1 MKEYLEKGELLH
13 YLRDRVEM
21 AECVV
26 NEDTLTKEE
35 VNKHYAVI
43 FDRKDLIPIIEGMK
57 SEDPYKKIIDRI
69 EELISY
75 YQNRWGYGTS
85 NFVNGQIFAYKDLL
99 KFIKK
104 LSEGKEDDNK

>member
-1 MKEYLEKGELLH
+1 MKEYLEKGELLR

-21 AECVV
+21 AECIV

-57 SEDPYKKIIDRI
+57 PEDPYAKIVDRI

-75 YQNRWGYGTS
+75 YKNWWGYGTS

-99 KFIKK
+99 EFIKK
-104 LSEGKEDDNK
+104 LSEGKEDENI

>member
-13 YLRDRVEM
+13 YLRNRVEM

-43 FDRKDLIPIIEGMK
+43 SDRKDLIPIIEGMK

-75 YQNRWGYGTS
+75 YQNWWGYGTS
-85 NFVNGQIFAYKDLL
+85 NFVNHQILAYKDLL
-99 KFIKK
+99 EFIKK

>member
-1 MKEYLEKGELLH
+1 MKEYLEKSELLR

-43 FDRKDLIPIIEGMK
+43 FDRKDLIPIVEGMK
-57 SEDPYKKIIDRI
+57 PEDPYKKIVDRI

-75 YQNRWGYGTS
+75 YQNWWGYETS
-85 NFVNGQIFAYKDLL
+85 RYVQGQIFAYKDLL
-99 KFIKK
+99 EFIKK
-104 LSEGKEDDNK
+104 LSEEKEDDNK

>member
-1 MKEYLEKGELLH
+1 MKEYLEKGELLR

-43 FDRKDLIPIIEGMK
+43 FDRKDLIPIVEGMK
-57 SEDPYKKIIDRI
+57 PEDPYKKIVDRI
-69 EELISY
+69 EASIVY
-75 YQNRWGYGTS
+75 YQNWWGFRTS
-85 NFVNGQIFAYKDLL
+85 NFVNGQIFAYEDILD
-99 KFIKK
+99 FIKK
-104 LSEGKEDDNK
+104 LSEEKEDENL

>member
-1 MKEYLEKGELLH
+1 MKEYLEKDELLR

-43 FDRKDLIPIIEGMK
+43 FDRKDLIPIVEGMK
-57 SEDPYKKIIDRI
+57 PKDPYKEIIERI

-75 YQNRWGYGTS
+75 YHWWGYETS
-85 NFVNGQIFAYKDLL
+85 KFVNGQIFAYKDLL
-99 KFIKK
+99 DFIKK
-104 LSEGKEDDNK
+104 LSEGNEDDNK

>member
-35 VNKHYAVI
+35 VNKHYAII

-69 EELISY
+69 EERISY
-75 YQNRWGYGTS
+75 YQNWWGYGTS

-99 KFIKK
+99 EFMKK
-104 LSEGKEDDNK
+104 QLLEVPDENL